1 MARFC
6 QSVIY
11 FARFQCF
18 MCMKSFKELI
28 SPRTGTF
35 LRSDSVDIISLV
47 PVLFLFVTFSLSEYL
62 KKKNLVIK
70 CVVLLLGDV
79 KNSRS
84 VTFTLRMVQ
93 ESVTSQSPV
102 VNHEPLLIGTSN
114 MWYSCRQKTSICR
127 YRVLFTN
134 RNFTVHVNQSKV
146 TQMSTF
152 SYVYFC

>member
-1 MARFC
+1 MTEIWSDNEEVNINCLGCSSSNKRKCKYFLVVCICLKKLMARFC

-11 FARFQCF
+11 FAGFQCF

-47 PVLFLFVTFSLSEYL
+47 PGTFPVYNLFALWIL

-84 VTFTLRMVQ
+84 VTFTFRMV
-93 ESVTSQSPV
+93 
-102 VNHEPLLIGTSN
+102 
-114 MWYSCRQKTSICR
+114 
-127 YRVLFTN
+127 
-134 RNFTVHVNQSKV
+134 
-146 TQMSTF
+146 
-152 SYVYFC
+152 

>member
-1 MARFC
+1 MSEIWSYNEEANINCLGCSSSNKRKCKCFLIVCICLKKLMARLC

-47 PVLFLFVTFSLSEYL
+47 PGTFPVYNLFALWIL

-84 VTFTLRMVQ
+84 VTFTLRMV
-93 ESVTSQSPV
+93 
-102 VNHEPLLIGTSN
+102 
-114 MWYSCRQKTSICR
+114 
-127 YRVLFTN
+127 
-134 RNFTVHVNQSKV
+134 
-146 TQMSTF
+146 
-152 SYVYFC
+152 